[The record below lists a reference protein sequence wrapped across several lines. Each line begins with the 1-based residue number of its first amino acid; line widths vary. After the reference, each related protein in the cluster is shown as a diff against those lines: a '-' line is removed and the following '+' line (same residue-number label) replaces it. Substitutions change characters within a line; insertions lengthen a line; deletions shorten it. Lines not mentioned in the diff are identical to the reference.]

1 VHETFVVSQ
10 ARERNETKLK
20 HADAHLSGPA
30 LRIYVPL
37 EVFCRGLRRLPQLNM
52 QGGDLL

>member
-1 VHETFVVSQ
+1 MHETFVVSQ